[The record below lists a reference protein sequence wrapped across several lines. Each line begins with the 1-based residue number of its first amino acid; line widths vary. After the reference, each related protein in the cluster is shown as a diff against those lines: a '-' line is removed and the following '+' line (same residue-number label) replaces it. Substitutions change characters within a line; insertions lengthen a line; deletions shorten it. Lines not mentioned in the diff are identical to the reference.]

1 MKISRKSFFYRV
13 ANSISFSGNKLPER
27 PSICVIFW
35 KFVLNIFIGF
45 PMGAACVLFLFLIA
59 AMMEIGGFVLTG
71 KSFSYD
77 FYLYKK
83 SGRTDKNFIF
93 RNVPYMRFKYDI
105 PVPGSIIAL
114 AVVGNITR
122 HNFGR
127 WVVAAQQ
134 ISASQILSAC
144 FILVIIGVS
153 IWYFV
158 KVDLAK
164 TRNEALGTF
173 RAILL
178 SLKAI
183 KEKAC
188 FLVEIVD

>member
-1 MKISRKSFFYRV
+1 
-13 ANSISFSGNKLPER
+13 
-27 PSICVIFW
+27 
-35 KFVLNIFIGF
+35 
-45 PMGAACVLFLFLIA
+45 
-59 AMMEIGGFVLTG
+59 
-71 KSFSYD
+71 
-77 FYLYKK
+77 
-83 SGRTDKNFIF
+83 
-93 RNVPYMRFKYDI
+93 MRFKYGI

-127 WVVAAQQ
+127 WVAAVQQ

-164 TRNEALGTF
+164 TRNEVLGTF

-183 KEKAC
+183 KEKVC
-188 FLVEIVD
+188 PLVEIVD